1 MTSSPPSANSRT
13 ATRRSILLL
22 SFATFASMA
31 SQRIC
36 DAMLPELS
44 RVFAV
49 GLSQAAQVVSV
60 FAMVYGCLQ
69 LFYGALGDRL
79 GKFRVIAWATL
90 ACCVGNTMAVFAP
103 SLDALLLSRMVV
115 AMGAAAIIPLGLAWV
130 GDVADP
136 AHLQETIARVGL
148 GTTLG
153 IGSGQLLGGL
163 LTDTFGWRWAF
174 GVLAL
179 LFFGVGVL
187 LLQDLGRQQ
196 SAESSPACSTATQAS
211 AGRRGFAQQALSILA
226 QPWPR
231 TILLVAV
238 AEGAAGFGVLAIWAS
253 HLHHAFAYS
262 LSAAGAIVALF
273 GVGGVVY
280 MASAR
285 HLIRRLRPARL
296 AAVGGSLVFLA
307 TLVVGFTPYRWL
319 AAPASLVAGFG
330 FFSFHNV
337 MQANA
342 AQMAPAAR
350 GSAVS
355 LFASA
360 LFLGQSVGVLLAARL
375 SERFG
380 AGMVIALCG
389 AALCGLGVWFGRVL
403 RVRAAALP

>member
-1 MTSSPPSANSRT
+1 MIPRSSSAISRA

-22 SFATFASMA
+22 SFATFSSMA

-44 RVFAV
+44 RVFEV

-60 FAMVYGCLQ
+60 FAIVYGCLQ
-69 LFYGALGDRL
+69 LFYGPLGDRL

-90 ACCVGNTMAVFAP
+90 ACSVGNTMAVFATG
-103 SLDALLLSRMVV
+103 LDALVLSRMVV
-115 AMGAAAIIPLGLAWV
+115 AMGAAAIIPLGLAWI
-130 GDVADP
+130 GDVTDP
-136 AHLQETIARVGL
+136 AHLHETIARVGL

-163 LTDTFGWRWAF
+163 LTDTLGWRWAF

-179 LFFGVGVL
+179 LFFGVGL
-187 LLQDLGRQQ
+187 LLLRDLGRQQ
-196 SAESSPACSTATQAS
+196 AAERIEAQSVRAPAPAA
-211 AGRRGFAQQALSILA
+211 RRGFAQQVLSILA

-231 TILLVAV
+231 TILLVGLV
-238 AEGAAGFGVLAIWAS
+238 EGAVGFGVLAIWAT
-253 HLHHAFAYS
+253 HLHQAFAYS

-273 GVGGVVY
+273 GAGGVLY

-296 AAVGGSLVFLA
+296 AVTGATLVFLA
-307 TLVVGFTPYRWL
+307 SLVVGFTPLRWL
-319 AAPASLVAGFG
+319 VIPASLLAGFG

-337 MQANA
+337 MQTNA
-342 AQMAPAAR
+342 AQMAPTAR

-355 LFASA
+355 LFAAS

-375 SERFG
+375 SEHLG
-380 AGMVIALCG
+380 AGAVIVLCG
-389 AALCGLGVWFGRVL
+389 ATLCVLGVWFSRAL
-403 RVRAAALP
+403 RAHGGVRA